1 VSLFCGDGKDFEGE
15 QLRCSLGPHLPPR
28 YLLQNHLKAEDL
40 FAVAHFSHVALGY
53 GPWLV
58 ASLESQVCFS
68 VFGY

>member
-1 VSLFCGDGKDFEGE
+1 VSLFCGDVKDFEGE
-15 QLRCSLGPHLPPR
+15 QL
-28 YLLQNHLKAEDL
+28 LLQNHLKVEDL

-68 VFGY
+68 VFGYIEKFRDL